1 MTEPTHALPVDSVRA
16 LLPRWDPR
24 REPAVPLAGGYS
36 HRVHAIGDDHVLRM
50 TPSTRAPRLRH
61 EAVVLDAL
69 SNRPDLDP
77 VRSVLPRVIGEID
90 GDSSGDPQW
99 HGWRGILVNRFP
111 GTNAFRAWL
120 DAPAAVRRR
129 WIYDAVTAL
138 RAVHGFG
145 PPGTGRADHDARGS
159 SSYVVGWYGTRIED
173 AGPDWRDAH
182 RRYLSALRG
191 LLSDRPHAETRA
203 LVEVSLAACADRLDA
218 MVNAFGPRPGHGDLH
233 LHNVIVSGQSVT
245 GIIDWEWG
253 GHTEPDADL
262 AHLLRWSLFPA
273 HPADEDLEDR
283 VSARDFVDVAPAIW
297 AAYPEVAALRD
308 LEARLFTYL
317 VEHDLH
323 QLVAHP
329 DSTQAVTRL
338 EAWHG
343 GACRELLPA

>member
-24 REPAVPLAGGYS
+24 REPAVPLTGGYS
-36 HRVHAIGDDHVLRM
+36 HWVHAIGDDHVLRM
-50 TPSTRAPRLRH
+50 TSSTRAPRLRH
-61 EAVVLDAL
+61 EVVVLNAL

-90 GDSSGDPQW
+90 GDSSSDPQW

-129 WIYDAVTAL
+129 CIHDAVTAL

-145 PPGTGRADHDARGS
+145 RPGTGRADHDARGS

-191 LLSDRPHAETRA
+191 LLSDRPHRSEEHTSE
-203 LVEVSLAACADRLDA
+203 L
-218 MVNAFGPRPGHGDLH
+218 
-233 LHNVIVSGQSVT
+233 QS
-245 GIIDWEWG
+245 
-253 GHTEPDADL
+253 H
-262 AHLLRWSLFPA
+262 
-273 HPADEDLEDR
+273 
-283 VSARDFVDVAPAIW
+283 
-297 AAYPEVAALRD
+297 
-308 LEARLFTYL
+308 
-317 VEHDLH
+317 
-323 QLVAHP
+323 
-329 DSTQAVTRL
+329 
-338 EAWHG
+338 
-343 GACRELLPA
+343 